1 MGEIEE
7 MYKDSLK
14 GNLKRIRKRSTD
26 RRLKRISNRC
36 PSVKITNR
44 IRTLVGDKRRFRSF
58 FKECLERERKLRNR
72 SRNRSQKNK

>member
-7 MYKDSLK
+7 MYAGSLK
-14 GNLKRIRKRSTD
+14 GKLKKIRKRSTD

-44 IRTLVGDKRRFRSF
+44 IRTLVGDRRRFSSF
-58 FKECLERERKLRNR
+58 FKKCLERENKNNAKRK
-72 SRNRSQKNK
+72 K